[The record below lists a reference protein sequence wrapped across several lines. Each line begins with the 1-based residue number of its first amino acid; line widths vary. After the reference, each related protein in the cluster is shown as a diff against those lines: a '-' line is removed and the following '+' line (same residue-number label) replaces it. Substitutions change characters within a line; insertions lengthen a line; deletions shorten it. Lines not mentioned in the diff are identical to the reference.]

1 MSKTTEDYRE
11 IVKVLK
17 LQLLKVREE
26 NNSLSKTLG
35 IASQTETSCTD
46 YPQYS
51 LHAPSREIQE

>member
-1 MSKTTEDYRE
+1 MSKTIEDYRE

-35 IASQTETSCTD
+35 IAS
-46 YPQYS
+46 
-51 LHAPSREIQE
+51 